1 MAVRAVTFDFW
12 CTLFRDAN
20 SEPRQKVRIQAFA
33 EASGVPEDKVEAA
46 LRHVWGEFT
55 RCHHEEQRTL
65 GPDDAVRMT
74 AEQLGIELAP
84 EVADRLAVAFAT
96 AILRYPPEPIE
107 GALDA
112 VQAASFRWP
121 VGLISDS
128 GVSPGTALRVL
139 LDRHG
144 FTSWFDA
151 MTFSDEVGV
160 SKPQARMFE
169 TAAARLGVAPHEIL
183 HIGDLEHTDIAG
195 IRGVG
200 GKAAL
205 FRGDNGHTR
214 RETNA
219 DYTLQ
224 TWEDFLDLM
233 PDLV

>member
-1 MAVRAVTFDFW
+1 MVVKAITFDFW

-20 SEPRQKVRIQAFA
+20 SEPRQKIRIQAFA
-33 EASGVPEDKVEAA
+33 EASGIAKDKVEEA
-46 LRHVWGEFT
+46 LRHVWGEFN
-55 RCHHEEQRTL
+55 RCHREDQRTL

-74 AEQLGIELAP
+74 ADYLGITLAP
-84 EVADRLAVAFAT
+84 EVSDRLSVVFAT
-96 AILRYPPEPIE
+96 AILRHPPEPIE

-112 VQAASFRWP
+112 VKAASFRWP

-128 GVSPGTALRVL
+128 GVSPGTALRAL

-144 FTSWFDA
+144 FTGCFDA

-160 SKPQARMFE
+160 AKPQARMFE
-169 TAAARLGVAPHEIL
+169 TAAARLGVAPCEIL

-205 FRGDNGHTR
+205 FRGANGHTP

-219 DYTLQ
+219 DYILE
-224 TWEDFLDLM
+224 TWEDFLDLI
-233 PDLV
+233 PELT

>member
-1 MAVRAVTFDFW
+1 MAVRAITFDFW

-20 SEPRQKVRIQAFA
+20 SEPRQKLRIQTFA
-33 EASGVPEDKVEAA
+33 DASGVPADKVEDA
-46 LRHVWGEFT
+46 LRYVWGEFT
-55 RCHHEEQRTL
+55 RCHREDQRTL
-65 GPDDAVRMT
+65 GADDAVRMT
-74 AEQLGIELAP
+74 AERLGAELAQ
-84 EVADRLAVAFAT
+84 EVVDRLAVAFAT
-96 AILRYPPEPIE
+96 AILQYPPVPIE

-144 FTSWFDA
+144 FTSWFDT
-151 MTFSDEVGV
+151 MTFSDELGV
-160 SKPQARMFE
+160 SKPQALMFE
-169 TAAARLGVAPHEIL
+169 TTATRLGVAPHEIL
-183 HIGDLEHTDIAG
+183 HIGDLEHTDIVG
-195 IRGVG
+195 IRAVG

-205 FRGDNGHTR
+205 FRGDNGHAHKS
-214 RETNA
+214 TNA

>member
-1 MAVRAVTFDFW
+1 MSNWRRRFPT
-12 CTLFRDAN
+12 
-20 SEPRQKVRIQAFA
+20 E
-33 EASGVPEDKVEAA
+33 
-46 LRHVWGEFT
+46 
-55 RCHHEEQRTL
+55 
-65 GPDDAVRMT
+65 
-74 AEQLGIELAP
+74 
-84 EVADRLAVAFAT
+84 FAT

-128 GVSPGTALRVL
+128 GVSPCTALRAL

-144 FTSWFDA
+144 FTIWFDA

-169 TAAARLGVAPHEIL
+169 TTAARLGVAPHEIL

-195 IRGVG
+195 IRAVG
-200 GKAAL
+200 GKAAI
-205 FRGDNGHTR
+205 FRGDNGHAHNSTK
-214 RETNA
+214 A

>member
-1 MAVRAVTFDFW
+1 MTVKAVTFDFW

-20 SEPRQKVRIQAFA
+20 SEPRQQMRIDAFA
-33 EASGVPEDKVEAA
+33 EASGIPSDKVEQA
-46 LRHVWGEFT
+46 LRCVWTEFS
-55 RCHHEEQRTL
+55 RCHREDQRTL

-74 AEQLGIELAP
+74 AKQLNIELP
-84 EVADRLAVAFAT
+84 QDISDRLAVVFAT
-96 AILRYPPEPIE
+96 AILQFPPEPID

-128 GVSPGTALRVL
+128 GVSPGTSLRVL

-151 MTFSDEVGV
+151 MTFSDELGV
-160 SKPQARMFE
+160 AKPQARMFE
-169 TAAARLGVAPHEIL
+169 STAARLGVAPHEIL
-183 HIGDLEHTDIAG
+183 HIGDLEHTDIVG
-195 IRGVG
+195 IRALG

-205 FRGDNGHTR
+205 FKGANGHTR
-214 RETNA
+214 HETSA
-219 DYTLQ
+219 DYVLN
-224 TWEDFLDLM
+224 TWDDFLDLM